1 VLLVRVAVNVI
12 EARLVHV
19 LVGVLGSV
27 FVGVRVLVCHMVV
40 LMRGVR
46 MCMGHFAVLV
56 FVRMRRVMGVLLGH
70 DCRLLVRNMLWLLVF
85 RPAPECSS
93 AQR

>member
-1 VLLVRVAVNVI
+1 VRVAVNVF

-19 LVGVLGSV
+19 LVSVLGSV
-27 FVGVRVLVCHMVV
+27 FVCVWVLVCHMVV
-40 LMRGVR
+40 FMRGVR
-46 MCMGHFAVLV
+46 MRMGHFAMLV

-70 DCRLLVRNMLWLLVF
+70 DCRLLVWNMLWLLVF
-85 RPAPECSS
+85 DPAPQCSS